1 MLELGPD
8 NVVGW
13 LHDQGHLPRGA
24 VARAELLSGG
34 VSNVVLRIRPDDASD
49 FVVKQSRERLRTEA
63 AWFSRLDRI
72 WREADVMRDL
82 EPLTPPGF
90 VPRVLFED
98 RGSYAFG
105 MQAVPD
111 SHTVWKSELLAG
123 DFDRGIAARLG
134 AVTRQIHRSTA
145 GANAASFRRKYG
157 DREVFEQLRID
168 PFYRR
173 VAAAHPD
180 LAARIAELIER
191 TLATSGCLVHGDLS
205 PKNLLV
211 TRMGADTDLAPGHLP
226 QLTLVDYEVAH
237 YGDPAFDIGFLLSHL
252 LLKAVHHGAGAPD
265 RGGEVVG
272 LARTFWTAYKMP
284 EDAGGPAAGQN
295 PAIDVRE
302 IERRAVPH
310 LAACMLARID
320 GTSRIDYLPESEQQ
334 NFVRLFAH
342 RILLDA
348 PGTVSEVLGALEQA
362 LTLAIRN

>member
-1 MLELGPD
+1 MLELGAD

-13 LHDQGHLPRGA
+13 LRDRGHLPAGCPA
-24 VARAELLSGG
+24 QAEVLSGG
-34 VSNVVLRIRPDDASD
+34 VSNVVLRIRPEDGPD

-105 MQAVPD
+105 MQAVPAA
-111 SHTVWKSELLAG
+111 HTVWKSELLGG
-123 DFDRGIAARLG
+123 DFDGCIAARLG
-134 AVTRQIHRSTA
+134 AVTRQIHQSTA
-145 GANAASFRRKYG
+145 GAEAASFRGKYG

-180 LAARIAELIER
+180 LNARISELIEQ
-191 TLATSGCLVHGDLS
+191 TLATSDCLVHGDLS

-211 TRMGADTDLAPGHLP
+211 TRGGAAGGPDPDELP
-226 QLTLVDYEVAH
+226 HLTLVDYEVAH

-252 LLKAVHHGAGAPD
+252 LLKAVYHAS
-265 RGGEVVG
+265 RGGEVIG
-272 LARTFWTAYKMP
+272 LARTFREAYGGRT
-284 EDAGGPAAGQN
+284 EAGGLAAEPEPATEVQELEG
-295 PAIDVRE
+295 
-302 IERRAVPH
+302 RAVPH
-310 LAACMLARID
+310 VAACLLARID
-320 GTSRIDYLPESEQQ
+320 GTSRIDYLPEPERQE
-334 NFVRLFAH
+334 FVRSFAR
-342 RILLDA
+342 RILLEG
-348 PGTVSEVLGALEQA
+348 PRSLTSVFETLERALRP
-362 LTLAIRN
+362 TDTK

>member
-1 MLELGPD
+1 MLELGPQ

-13 LHDQGHLPRGA
+13 LYDRKYLPRGSA
-24 VARAELLSGG
+24 ARADVLSGG
-34 VSNVVLRIRPDDASD
+34 VSNVVLRIRPQVGPD

-63 AWFSRLDRI
+63 EWFSRLDRI

-98 RGSYAFG
+98 RGSYMFA

-123 DFDRGIAARLG
+123 DFDSGIAARLG
-134 AVTRQIHRSTA
+134 AVTRQIHQSTA
-145 GANAASFRRKYG
+145 GAQAEPFRRKYG

-180 LAARIAELIER
+180 LKAPIAELIER
-191 TLATSGCLVHGDLS
+191 TLATSGSLVHGDLS

-211 TRMGADTDLAPGHLP
+211 TRLGADADSSPDQFP

-237 YGDPAFDIGFLLSHL
+237 
-252 LLKAVHHGAGAPD
+252 
-265 RGGEVVG
+265 
-272 LARTFWTAYKMP
+272 
-284 EDAGGPAAGQN
+284 
-295 PAIDVRE
+295 
-302 IERRAVPH
+302 
-310 LAACMLARID
+310 
-320 GTSRIDYLPESEQQ
+320 
-334 NFVRLFAH
+334 
-342 RILLDA
+342 
-348 PGTVSEVLGALEQA
+348 
-362 LTLAIRN
+362 

>member
-13 LHDQGHLPRGA
+13 LHDRGHLPAGS

-34 VSNVVLRIRPDDASD
+34 VSNVVLRIRSDDGPD
-49 FVVKQSRERLRTEA
+49 FVVKQSRERLRTQAE
-63 AWFSRLDRI
+63 WFSRLDRI

-98 RGSYAFG
+98 RGSYMFA

-123 DFDRGIAARLG
+123 DLDCSIAARLG

-145 GANAASFRRKYG
+145 GAEAASFRRKYG

-180 LAARIAELIER
+180 LHARITELIER
-191 TLATSGCLVHGDLS
+191 TLGTSACLVHGDLS

-211 TRMGADTDLAPGHLP
+211 TRIGADADPTRDHLT

-252 LLKAVHHGAGAPD
+252 LLKAVYHAA
-265 RGGEVVG
+265 RGGEVIG
-272 LARTFWTAYKMP
+272 LARTFWEAYGARM
-284 EDAGGPAAGQN
+284 DADGSAAEQD
-295 PAIDVRE
+295 PAIDIRALE
-302 IERRAVPH
+302 GRAVPH

-320 GTSRIDYLPESEQQ
+320 GTSRIDYLPEPDQQ
-334 NFVRLFAH
+334 NFVRSFA
-342 RILLDA
+342 RRTLLNPPA
-348 PGTVSEVLGALEQA
+348 HLTSVFEWLERD
-362 LTLAIRN
+362 LRPIGDN